1 MFRLELH
8 QSAEFSR
15 GIIFQLALVLG
26 FIFFD
31 FSGFLFSLFLPGSF
45 GFGRKIPG
53 WERFCDQTWGKVVEA
68 DKWGIRLAKAGVRR
82 DIVELKLTRCRSY
95 LSYVCEASW
104 IYGGSA
110 K

>member
-45 GFGRKIPG
+45 GFGRKISG
-53 WERFCDQTWGKVVEA
+53 WERFCDQTRGEVVEA
-68 DKWGIRLAKAGVRR
+68 GKWGIRLAKAGVGIRR
-82 DIVELKLTRCRSY
+82 NIEKLKLTRCRSY
-95 LSYVCEASW
+95 LSCVCEACC
-104 IYGGSA
+104 A
-110 K
+110 KWW